1 MNVLFIGPG
10 LGAGGA
16 ERQWS
21 ILIPGLRERGIDA
34 RVIALDSG
42 GVFVEPLRATGVP
55 VEVLLM
61 RHQADLPRLAR
72 SRLIRHFDPDVI
84 VSRSVSGLYVGQ
96 ALSRVRRA
104 PHVYNEH
111 KQVGMAMSRRR
122 EAMTRLVCRHLE
134 RVVAVSGDQATE
146 WLHRGYPADR
156 IVVIPN
162 GVPPFAVTEP
172 RQLIRGGLGIPESA
186 TVVLLVAS
194 LRPEKRVPDF
204 VQAVRWARES
214 NSDLL
219 GVVVGDG
226 VDRDAVSEAAGGDA
240 AVRLLGQRDDV
251 PRLLA
256 AADMFALISD
266 YEALPM
272 SILEA
277 MAAGLPVIATG
288 VGAIPELVADGVSGV
303 LVPPRDTAAIIAALL
318 RLASSPDLRAAMGA
332 EAARHHREHWSA
344 AAMIDGYEGVLR
356 GLGPSRRRRPR
367 PRELRRT
374 TA

>member
-1 MNVLFIGPG
+1 MNVLFMGPG

-42 GVFVEPLRATGVP
+42 GVFVEPLRAAGVP

-72 SRLIRHFDPDVI
+72 SRLIRRFDADVI
-84 VSRSVSGLYVGQ
+84 VSRGVSGLYVGR
-96 ALSRVRRA
+96 ALSGVKGA
-104 PHVYNEH
+104 SHVYNDH
-111 KQVGMAMSRRR
+111 KQVGMTMSRRR
-122 EAMTRLVCRHLE
+122 ETMTRLLCHRLE
-134 RVVAVSGDQATE
+134 RVVAVTGDQATE

-162 GVPPFAVTEP
+162 GVPSFAITEP
-172 RQLIRGGLGIPESA
+172 RQRIRRELRVPESA
-186 TVVLLVAS
+186 TVALLVAS

-204 VQAVRWARES
+204 VRAVRIARES
-214 NSDLL
+214 NPDLL
-219 GVVVGDG
+219 GVVAGDG
-226 VDRDAVSEAAGGDA
+226 VDRDAVSEAAGGDGA
-240 AVRLLGQRDDV
+240 IRLLGQRDDV

-288 VGAIPELVADGVSGV
+288 VGAIPDLVADGVSGLLV
-303 LVPPRDTAAIIAALL
+303 LPRDTAAVAAALL
-318 RLASSPDLRAAMGA
+318 RLASSSDLRAAMGA
-332 EAARHHREHWSA
+332 EGARRHREHWGA
-344 AAMIDGYEGVLR
+344 ATMIDGYEGVLR
-356 GLGPSRRRRPR
+356 LLGPSRRRPR
-367 PRELRRT
+367 GLRRT

>member
-1 MNVLFIGPG
+1 MNVLFMGPG

-42 GVFVEPLRATGVP
+42 GVFVEPLRAAGVP

-72 SRLIRHFDPDVI
+72 SRLIRRFDADVI
-84 VSRSVSGLYVGQ
+84 VSRGVSGLYVGQ
-96 ALSRVRRA
+96 ALSGVRRA
-104 PHVYNEH
+104 SHVYNEH
-111 KQVGMAMSRRR
+111 KQVGMTMSHRR
-122 EAMTRLVCRHLE
+122 ETMTRLLCHRLE

-162 GVPPFAVTEP
+162 GVPPFAITEP
-172 RQLIRGGLGIPESA
+172 RQRIRRELGIPESA
-186 TVVLLVAS
+186 TVALLVAS

-204 VQAVRWARES
+204 VRAVRMARES
-214 NSDLL
+214 SPTLI
-219 GVVVGDG
+219 GMIAGDG
-226 VDRDAVSEAAGGDA
+226 VDRDAVKEAAGADA
-240 AVRLLGQRDDV
+240 AILLLGQRDDV

-256 AADMFALISD
+256 AADMFALVSD

-277 MAAGLPVIATG
+277 MAAGLPVIATD
-288 VGAIPELVADGVSGV
+288 VGTIPDLVIDGVSGV
-303 LVPPRDTAAIIAALL
+303 LVRPHDTAAIAAALVELGSRPEL
-318 RLASSPDLRAAMGA
+318 REMMGA
-332 EAARHHREHWSA
+332 VAACRHAEHWDA
-344 AAMIDGYEGVLR
+344 ATMIDGYESVLR
-356 GLGPSRRRRPR
+356 ALPEKRRRWRW
-367 PRELRRT
+367 LRRT
-374 TA
+374 RA